1 MITEQLKTLGGL
13 FEQVVIEVHCLQ
25 AALSII
31 FSLRKRPQFHLIS
44 QCGNFA
50 ERHSFCIVSE
60 TVLFRKISAPGNQVK
75 LRSFSQCLIQKYE
88 KNQSSSC
95 LSFQMYSRYL
105 KQITYEKKIFNNFK
119 NMFGNYMDSDYK
131 MQQKGL
137 QSLRGWCITKCVKR
151 NLQSAISV
159 RLQMVYYKMC
169 QKKFTKCHQC
179 SVAKTNISPANI
191 YLFKVKTDTLEKDVK
206 YVQS

>member
-1 MITEQLKTLGGL
+1 MNLPSCKVLKNVSDLFMITEQLKTFGGL

-137 QSLRGWCITKCVKR
+137 RSLRGWCITKCVKR

-159 RLQMVYYKMC
+159 RLQRPISA
-169 QKKFTKCHQC
+169 QLTFTC
-179 SVAKTNISPANI
+179 SKSTI
-191 YLFKVKTDTLEKDVK
+191 DTLEKDVK